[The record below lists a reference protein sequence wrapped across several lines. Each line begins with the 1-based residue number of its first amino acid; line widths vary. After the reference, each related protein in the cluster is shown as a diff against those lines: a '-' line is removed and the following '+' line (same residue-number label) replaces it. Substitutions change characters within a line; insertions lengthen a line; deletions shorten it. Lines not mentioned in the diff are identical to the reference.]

1 MLKDRVLLFTRS
13 FFYTAVVEAL
23 ETTLYN
29 RDGHFDRLN
38 DRCVRSAKI
47 LLSKIHSPEDIKK
60 LSQKELKQLAQE
72 IRTTIINVVG
82 KNGGHLASNLGVVE
96 LTIALHRVFNSPE
109 DAIVWD
115 VSHQCYTHKLLT
127 GRYEEFPTLRKAGGL
142 SGFTNKNESIHDY
155 FINGHSST
163 SISSAL
169 GLLTARELKGDKGK
183 VIAVIG
189 DGALTG
195 GMAFEGLSHA
205 GQLCKN
211 LIVVLNDN
219 QMSIDH
225 NTGSVSRYLSRLS
238 MTAGY
243 QTFRYRV
250 DKAIDKIPYLGRR
263 LEKLIFRIKRALK
276 GLLLTNNLFVDLGFE
291 YVGPLDGHN
300 EAALEREL
308 RRVSRLHRPVVV
320 HVVTKKGRGYSPAE
334 NNPELFHG
342 IGPFQ
347 ISDGTVEKFDTQS
360 FTEAFSNLICEE
372 GQVNKDIVAITAAM
386 AKGTGLSAFSHRF
399 PERFFDVGIAEE
411 HAVTFAGGLS
421 KGGKVPVV
429 CIYSTFIQRAV
440 DQMIHDIALQKAHAV
455 FMLDRAGAVPAD
467 GVTHQGIYD
476 IALFRPIPEVEI
488 LTVCSAADLK
498 LCFEWAV
505 EKGTSVIIRY
515 PKLTC
520 PTELEQMSAPVE
532 LGRGIFI
539 PCTEFV
545 IENITEA
552 ELEAKKKKI
561 LIAATGGM
569 YSEVQKAVRA
579 VLLDG
584 GYADVYLLRFI
595 KPFDESYFIE
605 LASKY
610 DGVVFVEDGVISG
623 GIGEYLAGLLAENG
637 MKNTKVLG
645 FGDKFYSHGSREEVL
660 EMAGLSPS
668 HIKKAV
674 KECSR

>member
-1 MLKDRVLLFTRS
+1 M
-13 FFYTAVVEAL
+13 
-23 ETTLYN
+23 
-29 RDGHFDRLN
+29 
-38 DRCVRSAKI
+38 RSAKI

-142 SGFTNKNESIHDY
+142 SGFTNKNESIHDF

-169 GLLTARELKGDKGK
+169 GLLTARELSGDKGK

-250 DKAIDKIPYLGRR
+250 DKAIDKIPYLGHR

-372 GQVNKDIVAITAAM
+372 GQENKDIVAITAAM

-421 KGGKVPVV
+421 KGGKIPVV
-429 CIYSTFIQRAV
+429 CIYSTFMQRAV
-440 DQMIHDIALQKAHAV
+440 DQLIHDIALQKAHSI

-476 IALFRPIPEVEI
+476 IALFRPIPEIEI
-488 LTVCSAADLK
+488 MTVCSAADLK

-505 EKGTSVIIRY
+505 EKGTSVVIRY

-520 PTELEQMSAPVE
+520 PTELAQMSAPVE

-561 LIAATGGM
+561 LIVATGGM

-584 GYADVYLLRFI
+584 GYADLYLLRFI
-595 KPFDESYFIE
+595 KPFDETYFID

-623 GIGEYLAGLLAENG
+623 GMGEYLAGLLAENG

-645 FGDKFYSHGSREEVL
+645 FEDKFYSHGSREEVL

>member
-1 MLKDRVLLFTRS
+1 M
-13 FFYTAVVEAL
+13 
-23 ETTLYN
+23 
-29 RDGHFDRLN
+29 
-38 DRCVRSAKI
+38 
-47 LLSKIHSPEDIKK
+47 
-60 LSQKELKQLAQE
+60 
-72 IRTTIINVVG
+72 
-82 KNGGHLASNLGVVE
+82 
-96 LTIALHRVFNSPE
+96 HRVFNSPD

-142 SGFTNKNESIHDY
+142 SGFTNKNESPHDY

-169 GLLTARELKGDKGK
+169 GLLTARELNGDKGK

-211 LIVVLNDN
+211 LIVILNDN

-225 NTGSVSRYLSRLS
+225 NTGSVSRYLSRLT

-243 QTFRYRV
+243 QGFRYKV
-250 DKAIDKIPYLGRR
+250 DKAIDKIPYFGRH
-263 LEKLIFRIKRALK
+263 LEKIIFRVKRAIK
-276 GLLLTNNLFVDLGFE
+276 GMFLTNNLFVDFGFE

-308 RRVSRLHRPVVV
+308 RRVSKLHRPVVV
-320 HVVTKKGRGYSPAE
+320 HVVTKKGKGYSPAE

-360 FTEAFSNLICEE
+360 FTEAFSNLMVEE
-372 GQVNKDIVAITAAM
+372 GEKNKDIVAITAAM
-386 AKGTGLSAFSHRF
+386 AKGTGLSAFSHKF

-421 KGGKVPVV
+421 KGGKIPVV
-429 CIYSTFIQRAV
+429 CIYSTFIQRSV
-440 DQMIHDIALQKAHAV
+440 DQMIHDIALQKSHAI

-476 IALFRPIPEVEI
+476 IALFRPIPELEL
-488 LTVCSAADLK
+488 LTVCSAADLR

-505 EKGTSVIIRY
+505 EKGRSVVIRY

-520 PTELEQMSAPVE
+520 PTEVPQMSTPVE

-539 PCTEFV
+539 PCTEFP
-545 IENITEA
+545 IENISDA
-552 ELEAKKKKI
+552 ELEAKEKKV
-561 LIAATGGM
+561 LIVATGGM

-584 GYADVYLLRFI
+584 GYADIYLLRFI
-595 KPFDESYFIE
+595 KPFDETYFIE

-610 DGVVFVEDGVISG
+610 SGIVFVEDGVIIG
-623 GIGEYLAGLLAENG
+623 GMGEYLAGLLAEKG

-645 FGDKFYSHGSREEVL
+645 FADKFYNHGSREEVL

-674 KECSR
+674 KECCN

>member
-1 MLKDRVLLFTRS
+1 MRFRARCIRRCASTQPPKFMTRS
-13 FFYTAVVEAL
+13 I
-23 ETTLYN
+23 
-29 RDGHFDRLN
+29 
-38 DRCVRSAKI
+38 I

-72 IRTTIINVVG
+72 IRNTIINVVG

-96 LTIALHRVFNSPE
+96 LTIALHRVFNSPQ
-109 DAIVWD
+109 DAIVFD

-127 GRYEEFPTLRKAGGL
+127 GRYDEFPTLRKAGGL
-142 SGFTNKNESIHDY
+142 SGFTNKNESPHDY

-169 GLLTARELKGDKGK
+169 GLLTARELNGQKGK

-225 NTGSVSRYLSRLS
+225 NTGSVSRYLSRLT

-250 DKAIDKIPYLGRR
+250 DKAIDKIPYLGHR
-263 LEKLIFRIKRALK
+263 LEKLIFRMKRAIK
-276 GLLLTNNLFVDLGFE
+276 GMFLTNNLFVDFGFE

-347 ISDGTVEKFDTQS
+347 ISDGTVEKFDTES
-360 FTEAFSNLICEE
+360 FTEAFSNLMVEE
-372 GQVNKDIVAITAAM
+372 GEKNRDLVAITAAM
-386 AKGTGLSAFSHRF
+386 AKGTGLSAFSHKF

-411 HAVTFAGGLS
+411 HAVTFAGGLA
-421 KGGKVPVV
+421 KGGKIPVV
-429 CIYSTFIQRAV
+429 CIYSTFIQRSV
-440 DQMIHDIALQKAHAV
+440 DQMIHDIALQKSHAV

-476 IALFRPIPEVEI
+476 IALFRPVPELE
-488 LTVCSAADLK
+488 LMTVSSASDLR

-505 EKGTSVIIRY
+505 SRGTSVVIRY

-520 PTELEQMSAPVE
+520 PTEIPQFTTPVE

-539 PCTEFV
+539 PCTEIV
-545 IENITEA
+545 IENISEA

-584 GYADVYLLRFI
+584 GYADIYLLRFI
-595 KPFDESYFIE
+595 KPFDESYFVE
-605 LASKY
+605 LAKNYS
-610 DGVVFVEDGVISG
+610 GVVFVEDGVITG
-623 GIGEYLAGLLAENG
+623 GIGEYLAGLLAEKG
-637 MKNTKVLG
+637 MRNTKVLG

-660 EMAGLSPS
+660 EMAGLSPL

-674 KECSR
+674 KECCSFSLD

>member
-1 MLKDRVLLFTRS
+1 MLKDRVYTFYAV
-13 FFYTAVVEAL
+13 FFYI
-23 ETTLYN
+23 
-29 RDGHFDRLN
+29 
-38 DRCVRSAKI
+38 RSYVI
-47 LLSKIHSPEDIKK
+47 LLSKIHSPQDVKK
-60 LSQKELKQLAQE
+60 LSQKELKQLASE

-127 GRYEEFPTLRKAGGL
+127 GRYDDFPTLRKAGGL
-142 SGFTNKNESIHDY
+142 SGFTNKNESPHDF

-169 GLLTARELKGDKGK
+169 GLLTARELNGNNGK

-211 LIVVLNDN
+211 LIVILNDN

-225 NTGSVSRYLSRLS
+225 NTGSVSRYLSRLT

-263 LEKLIFRIKRALK
+263 LEKLIFRTKRALK
-276 GLLLTNNLFVDLGFE
+276 GLILTNNLFVDFGFE

-300 EAALEREL
+300 EAALEAEF
-308 RRVSRLHRPVVV
+308 RRVSKLHRPVVV
-320 HVVTKKGRGYSPAE
+320 HVVTKKGKGYSPAE

-360 FTEAFSNLICEE
+360 FTESFSNFVCEAGE
-372 GQVNKDIVAITAAM
+372 KNKDVVAITAAM

-411 HAVTFAGGLS
+411 HAVTFAAGLS
-421 KGGKVPVV
+421 KGGKIPVV

-476 IALFRPIPEVEI
+476 IALFRPIPELEI
-488 LTVCSAADLK
+488 LTVASAMDMK
-498 LCFEWAV
+498 LCFEWAI
-505 EKGTSVIIRY
+505 EKGTSVVIRY

-520 PTELEQMSAPVE
+520 PTEVPQLSQPVE

-561 LIAATGGM
+561 LITATGGM

-595 KPFDESYFIE
+595 KPFDETYFIE

-623 GIGEYLAGLLAENG
+623 GMGEYLAGLLAEKG

-645 FGDKFYSHGSREEVL
+645 FEDKFYSHGSREEVL

-674 KECSR
+674 KECSN